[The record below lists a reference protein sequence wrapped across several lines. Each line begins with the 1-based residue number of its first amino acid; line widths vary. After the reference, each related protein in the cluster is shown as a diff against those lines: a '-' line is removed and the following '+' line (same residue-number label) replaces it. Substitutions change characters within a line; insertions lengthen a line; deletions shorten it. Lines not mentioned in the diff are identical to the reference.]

1 MIKVI
6 SFDIGGTILLTK
18 SISQY
23 NLKALTEL
31 VNKPYEEVRNTYKNI
46 FQKKKGTLEELVFD
60 FTTTLNIINNQEII
74 NFFKEKFSFK
84 NNVTEYNKNIISLI
98 KKLKEMGFKIILFS
112 NSCCLL
118 VNDLSDE
125 ILNNVDVIY
134 YSYDLGYTKSDSM
147 SYKIIEKKMNVLPN
161 EILHIGDTLKS
172 DYIKPI
178 ENGWNALYYG
188 KTDDKNINNIENLE
202 EILDIVSGDLWIEY
216 SRKNKIGYKK

>member
-31 VNKPYEEVRNTYKNI
+31 VNKPYDEVRNAYKNI

-188 KTDDKNINNIENLE
+188 KIDDKNINNIENLE
-202 EILDIVSGDLWIEY
+202 EILNIVSGDLWKEY